1 MPREY
6 NHLSIWTLA
15 VGDYVL
21 RSVKES
27 SFRSPLYQFM
37 HRLMASTIHHREE
50 HDKVPSGTFFSIWHL
65 LHVDVDLHIRYT
77 IASFLSSSLALGS
90 QPQSKI
96 YGGHFI
102 FHLAW
107 SYGLIIM
114 GLLIIPFYSWTG
126 RI

>member
-50 HDKVPSGTFFSIWHL
+50 HDKVPSGDLFRILCL
-65 LHVDVDLHIRYT
+65 LHTDVHLRIPY
-77 IASFLSSSLALGS
+77 IIVSFLSSSLSLGS
-90 QPQSKI
+90 QPWSKI
-96 YGGHFI
+96 
-102 FHLAW
+102 
-107 SYGLIIM
+107 
-114 GLLIIPFYSWTG
+114 
-126 RI
+126 